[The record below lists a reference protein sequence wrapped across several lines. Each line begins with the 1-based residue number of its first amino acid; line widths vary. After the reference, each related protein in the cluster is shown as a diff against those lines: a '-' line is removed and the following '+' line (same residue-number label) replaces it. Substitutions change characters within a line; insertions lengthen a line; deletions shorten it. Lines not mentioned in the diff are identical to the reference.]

1 MIKQIAKTNL
11 NPEADKLKNELIQET
26 LQSLRMNKDNR
37 FDLSTE
43 EGIHQVV
50 DYLVDFHLQQ
60 KIENGEVQIMTSP
73 TTVSERNEVEV

>member
-1 MIKQIAKTNL
+1 MIKQIAPTNL
-11 NPEADKLKNELIQET
+11 TPEADKLKNELVQET

-50 DYLVDFHLQQ
+50 DYLVDFHVQQ
-60 KIENGEVQIMTSP
+60 KIANGEILIFKPRQTTSINNGGD
-73 TTVSERNEVEV
+73 V

>member
-11 NPEADKLKNELIQET
+11 SPEADKLKNELVQET

-50 DYLVDFHLQQ
+50 DYLVNFHVQQ
-60 KIENGEVQIMTSP
+60 KIVNGEIQIITCPQITSNC
-73 TTVSERNEVEV
+73 NEVEL